1 MSTNRAYRP
10 RRVTRKAE
18 ETRARI
24 VAAVRELL
32 VEGTYHESTV
42 EEVADRAGV
51 SRATLYQHFASR
63 LDLVDA
69 ICDTLSV
76 HPALFAIR
84 EAVGADDPEQALSG
98 TISNVV
104 AFWSSENAVFAS
116 DLRGGRDPPGRS
128 QLRRASARRSPGRDG
143 TGSSRSLQR
152 RKCLPH
158 GTTQRRAFVVLMV
171 LTSYETYRELGHTG
185 LSDAEI
191 TRTLH
196 ESSRALLLR

>member
-1 MSTNRAYRP
+1 MSSNRAYRP

-69 ICDTLSV
+69 ICDTLSL
-76 HPALFAIR
+76 HPSLLAIR
-84 EAVGADDPEQALSG
+84 AAIGADDPEQALSG
-98 TISNVV
+98 TIANVV
-104 AFWSSENAVFAS
+104 AFWSAENAVFAAIYGVAEI
-116 DLRGGRDPPGRS
+116 DPGARNFVERQRADRRGEMER
-128 QLRRASARRSPGRDG
+128 L
-143 TGSSRSLQR
+143 SRSLQR
-152 RKCLPH
+152 RTCLPP
-158 GTTQRRAFVVLMV
+158 GTTQRRAFALLMV
-171 LTSYETYRELGHTG
+171 LTSYETYRELERTG

-196 ESSRALLLR
+196 ETARALLLR

>member
-32 VEGTYHESTV
+32 VEGIYHESTV

-76 HPALFAIR
+76 HPALLAIR

-104 AFWSSENAVFAS
+104 AFWSSENAVFAAIY
-116 DLRGGRDPPGRS
+116 GVAEIDPGARNFVER
-128 QLRRASARRSPGRDG
+128 QRADRHGEMDRL
-143 TGSSRSLQR
+143 SRSLQR
-152 RKCLPH
+152 RKCLPQ
-158 GTTQRRAFVVLMV
+158 GTTQRRAFAVLMV

-191 TRTLH
+191 ARTLH

>member
-1 MSTNRAYRP
+1 MSSNRAYRP
-10 RRVTRKAE
+10 RRVTRKTE

-69 ICDTLSV
+69 ICDTLSL
-76 HPALFAIR
+76 HPSLLAIR
-84 EAVGADDPEQALSG
+84 AAIGADDPEQALSG
-98 TISNVV
+98 TIANVV
-104 AFWSSENAVFAS
+104 AFWSAENAVFAAIY
-116 DLRGGRDPPGRS
+116 GVAEIDPGARNCVER
-128 QLRRASARRSPGRDG
+128 QRADRHGEMERL
-143 TGSSRSLQR
+143 TRSLQR
-152 RKCLPH
+152 RKCLPP
-158 GTTQRRAFVVLMV
+158 GTTQRRAFALLMV
-171 LTSYETYRELGHTG
+171 LTSYETYRELERTG
-185 LSDAEI
+185 LSDTEI

-196 ESSRALLLR
+196 ETARALLLR